1 MSLVSTGLTP
11 AVVAGGGAVAMLW
24 GNLKLYFSKI
34 VSLFLITVTYD
45 DQLGMAMG
53 TLLNKEFKC
62 SRLGKKN
69 YGGWNEYVR
78 PIERNQLVV
87 YERIPQEPT
96 IWWRGWR
103 PILIAYDGSTITA
116 TFLRGIFNTNILAI
130 EIVDKFNGMHST
142 QDWRQGDRF
151 FVRKLFGHIGLGT
164 QEPRATA
171 GDKQSAEVTESS
183 RDKLMNRPLRWTRDE
198 LGQPNR
204 KSAMSDLSLEKN
216 VTDAVKSAV
225 LWRDSEK
232 WFKKRH
238 IPWKRGMM
246 LYGKPGTGKTAFIR
260 ALGQELNMPIYSF
273 ALATMTNKDFSDC
286 WEDAMDRTPCIFL
299 FEDIDA
305 VFNGRE
311 NVAVKGLEN
320 GLTFDG
326 FLNSLDG
333 VENTDGVFIVITT
346 NNIKTIDSALG
357 IPTNGGSDGSMS
369 SRPGR
374 IDRTVEFRPLDE
386 AGRIKMAKRI
396 FDGFEDSK
404 WKALLKEG
412 VKDTGA
418 QFQERC
424 CRLAL
429 TLFWEEKNNQ
439 LKGSEDE

>member
-1 MSLVSTGLTP
+1 MSWGVPAAITP
-11 AVVAGGGAVAMLW
+11 SVVAGGGAIAMLW

-34 VSLFLITVTYD
+34 VGLLIITVDYD
-45 DQLGMAMG
+45 DQLAMAMG

-62 SRLGKKN
+62 SRIGKKK

-87 YERIPQEPT
+87 YERIPHEPT
-96 IWWRGWR
+96 IWWKGWR
-103 PILIAYDGSTITA
+103 PLLVSNDGQSLTL
-116 TFLRGIFNTNILAI
+116 TFIRGIYNVNSLAI
-130 EIVDKFNGMHST
+130 ETVDKFNAMHST
-142 QDWRQGDRF
+142 QDWRKGDRF

-164 QEPRATA
+164 QETRGSNKEA
-171 GDKQSAEVTESS
+171 SAEVTDSS

-204 KSAMSDLSLEKN
+204 KSAMSDLSLEDH
-216 VTDAVKSAV
+216 VTDAVKSAT

-286 WEDAMDRTPCIFL
+286 WEEAMDRTPCIFL

-305 VFNGRE
+305 VFKGRE
-311 NVAVKGLEN
+311 NVAVKGMEN

-346 NNIKTIDSALG
+346 NNIETIDSALG
-357 IPTNGGSDGSMS
+357 KPTNGGSDGSMS

-386 AGRIKMAKRI
+386 KGRIKMAKRI
-396 FDGFEDSK
+396 FEGFKDDQ
-404 WKALLKEG
+404 WKDLLKET
-412 VKDTGA
+412 KDTGA

-429 TLFWEEKNNQ
+429 RLFWETEQTKTLN
-439 LKGSEDE
+439 